1 VKGAGCR
8 GKMMYGVGRVE
19 NGTRI
24 EMRRW
29 SETGSRLQEIRLEAS
44 EESEES
50 EESVHG
56 NSR

>member
-29 SETGSRLQEIRLEAS
+29 SETGSRLQENRLEAS
-44 EESEES
+44 EESEERR
-50 EESVHG
+50 ERPREQ
-56 NSR
+56 